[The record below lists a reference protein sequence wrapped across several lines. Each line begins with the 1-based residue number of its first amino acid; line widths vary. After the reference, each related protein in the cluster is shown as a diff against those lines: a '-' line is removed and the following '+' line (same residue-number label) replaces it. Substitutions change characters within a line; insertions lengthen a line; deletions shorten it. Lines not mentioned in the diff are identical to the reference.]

1 MCRLLVSCAEFEAI
15 PTSFSEVIRSRCLP
29 FRRGHSTI
37 RHKTQV
43 SDTFEVGKL
52 YFKIDSYLPDFRESV
67 LFPYISLYTQAVAYT
82 TYVESAARRALKNT
96 SKRRLLSLGS
106 LCSTHMRLH
115 AEIME
120 AGRLQGL
127 LA

>member
-1 MCRLLVSCAEFEAI
+1 M
-15 PTSFSEVIRSRCLP
+15 TSEWLQ
-29 FRRGHSTI
+29 I

-52 YFKIDSYLPDFRESV
+52 YFKIDSYLPDFRDSV
-67 LFPYISLYTQAVAYT
+67 IFPYISLYTQAVAYT

-106 LCSTHMRLH
+106 LWLALLIRFSGAPAREARQRSTMGKKLW
-115 AEIME
+115 
-120 AGRLQGL
+120 
-127 LA
+127 